1 MAGNLSRLLALFN
14 SQVQQVSPDMESN
27 MLLLL
32 SAVTRSK
39 QSRSEES
46 VLDCDAGTTNNE
58 STTSMK
64 LVSELLRCSLIPT
77 KYPSTFTAD
86 ICKFCLDA
94 LQSKN
99 AEAGF
104 KGFLLFVLLHILP
117 STDDDLSISSSSL
130 PPGTMLDLWATLAGN
145 LSSKV
150 AVECCLRLEDC
161 LIATFDGMTGQGAW
175 DVYQRILHNLT
186 PQLFVDLSWKTVQ
199 ERAVHEN
206 VRDTVRIRESS
217 QSFLRSI
224 LEYDCSE
231 FSNLSS
237 LFASM
242 GKDAKLVKIWECGC
256 LDAVAATFMLQ
267 SYKQKGAKA
276 VIKNES
282 FGDAASVIGK
292 RFATLL
298 KDHVSGSDLHC
309 RSLFFWCFLTF
320 DFFLFN

>member
-1 MAGNLSRLLALFN
+1 MAGNMSRLLALSN
-14 SQVQQVSPDMESN
+14 SQLQQVSPDMESN

-32 SAVTRSK
+32 SAVTRRAK
-39 QSRSEES
+39 QSRLEAS
-46 VLDCDAGTTNNE
+46 VSDCDAGTTNE

-77 KYPSTFTAD
+77 NCSSTFTTD

-94 LQSKN
+94 LQPNN
-99 AEAGF
+99 AEANF
-104 KGFLLFVLLHILP
+104 KDFLLLILLHILP
-117 STDDDLSISSSSL
+117 SKDDDLSTSSSSL

-145 LSSKV
+145 LSTKV

-161 LIATFDGMTGQGAW
+161 LIATFDGMIGQGAW

-186 PQLFVDLSWKTVQ
+186 PQVFVDLCVKTVQ
-199 ERAVHEN
+199 ERAVPEN
-206 VRDTVRIRESS
+206 ARDTVRIRESS
-217 QSFLRSI
+217 QSLLRSI

-231 FSNLSS
+231 FSYLSS

-242 GKDAKLVKIWECGC
+242 GKDLKMVKIWKRGC

-267 SYKQKGAKA
+267 SYKQRGAKA
-276 VIKNES
+276 VTENES
-282 FGDAASVIGK
+282 FVDAASVIGK

-298 KDHVSGSDLHC
+298 KDHVSESDC
-309 RSLFFWCFLTF
+309 AFSRSLFF
-320 DFFLFN
+320 